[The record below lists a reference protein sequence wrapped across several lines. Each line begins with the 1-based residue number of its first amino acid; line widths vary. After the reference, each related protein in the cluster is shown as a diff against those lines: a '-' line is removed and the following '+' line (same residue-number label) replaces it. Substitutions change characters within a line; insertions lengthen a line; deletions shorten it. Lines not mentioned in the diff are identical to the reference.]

1 VPEFPE
7 LLATSRFYLELQ
19 LKDSNDAVDAYF
31 MECKGF
37 ETSQEIIE
45 ICEVT
50 PQMWGK
56 DGKSRGRIIRTKIP
70 GNISYTNLT
79 LRRGLTVSMTVW
91 NWLEAIQQG
100 SWAVERRDGS
110 LTLYDQGAQA
120 QVRFEFKRAWP
131 VSYSISDLS
140 VSSGELEIEELQV
153 AVEELKRVK
162 VV

>member
-7 LLATSRFYLELQ
+7 LLATSRFYLELH
-19 LKDSNDAVDAYF
+19 LADSVDAIDAYF
-31 MECKGF
+31 MECQGF
-37 ETSQEIIE
+37 KTSQDIID
-45 ICEVT
+45 ITEVT

-56 DGKSRGRIIRTKIP
+56 DGKSRGRIIQTKIP

-100 SWAVERRDGS
+100 AWAEQRRDGS
-110 LTLYDQGAQA
+110 LTIYDQGAQA

-131 VSYSISDLS
+131 VSYSISDVS
-140 VSSGELEIEELQV
+140 VSSGDLEIEELEV

>member
-1 VPEFPE
+1 MPEFPE

-19 LKDSNDAVDAYF
+19 LKDSVDAIDAYF
-31 MECKGF
+31 MECQGF
-37 ETSQEIIE
+37 KTSQEIIE

-50 PQMWGK
+50 PQLWGK
-56 DGKSRGRIIRTKIP
+56 DGKSRGRIIQTKIP

-79 LRRGLTVSMTVW
+79 LRRGLTVSMSIW
-91 NWLEAIQQG
+91 NWLEAIQDG
-100 SWAVERRDGS
+100 AWAVERRDGS

-131 VSYSISDLS
+131 VSYSISDVS
-140 VSSGELEIEELQV
+140 VSSGDLEIEELEV

>member
-7 LLATSRFYLELQ
+7 LLATSRFYLELH
-19 LKDSNDAVDAYF
+19 LKDSVDAIDAYF
-31 MECKGF
+31 MECQGF
-37 ETSQEIIE
+37 KTSQSIIE

-56 DGKSRGRIIRTKIP
+56 DGKSQGRIIRTKIP

-91 NWLEAIQQG
+91 NWLEAVQEG
-100 SWAVERRDGS
+100 SWALQRRDGS

-131 VSYSISDLS
+131 VSYSISDVS
-140 VSSGELEIEELQV
+140 VSSGDLEIEELEV

>member
-1 VPEFPE
+1 
-7 LLATSRFYLELQ
+7 
-19 LKDSNDAVDAYF
+19 